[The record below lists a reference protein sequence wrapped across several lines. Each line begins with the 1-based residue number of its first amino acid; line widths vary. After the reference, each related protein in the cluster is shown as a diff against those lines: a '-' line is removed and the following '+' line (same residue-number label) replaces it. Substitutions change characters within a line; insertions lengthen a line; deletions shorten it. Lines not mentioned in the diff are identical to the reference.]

1 MPDAFNLNISVK
13 EYNDEII
20 FLRKIVEGGA
30 SKSYG
35 INVAKMAGLPKHVID
50 RSKELLAYLTK
61 NKEKDSSIY
70 QGELFKPGDILLDE
84 LSKINVENISPI
96 QALNILNSLK
106 EKIKND
112 V

>member
-1 MPDAFNLNISVK
+1 M
-13 EYNDEII
+13 
-20 FLRKIVEGGA
+20 
-30 SKSYG
+30 
-35 INVAKMAGLPKHVID
+35 
-50 RSKELLAYLTK
+50 TK
-61 NKEKDSSIY
+61 NEGKKDSSIH

>member
-1 MPDAFNLNISVK
+1 
-13 EYNDEII
+13 
-20 FLRKIVEGGA
+20 
-30 SKSYG
+30 
-35 INVAKMAGLPKHVID
+35 MAGLPKHVID
-50 RSKELLAYLTK
+50 RSKELLAHLTK
-61 NKEKDSSIY
+61 NEEKKDSSIY
-70 QGELFKPGDILLDE
+70 QEELFKPGDILLDE